1 MASNYSFDVVSEV
14 DLQEVDNAINQAM
27 KEISSRYDFKGCTAE
42 IERTDE
48 EIKVHGQDEFKLN
61 AMKDILDSKLIKRGV
76 SLKSLDYGKLE
87 EASMGTAR
95 QVAKI
100 VKGISKEK
108 AKLIVADIKD
118 SKLKAQAQI
127 MDTQVRVQ
135 SKDKDILQ
143 SVIALLKGNDYGID
157 LQFTNYR

>member
-27 KEISSRYDFKGCTAE
+27 KEIGSRYDFKGCTAE
-42 IERTDE
+42 IERNDE

-61 AMKDILDSKLIKRGV
+61 AMKDILDSKLIKRGI

-108 AKLIVADIKD
+108 AKLIVADIKA